1 MIFFIFHQQN
11 FWEGGVL
18 TIIFFV
24 FLLVGST
31 VADMTSVSFLEGL
44 DIACFIKLGFSLL
57 FWMGGWLD
65 KLKIKSTT
73 LSFE

>member
-1 MIFFIFHQQN
+1 M
-11 FWEGGVL
+11 L
-18 TIIFFV
+18 TINFFV

-65 KLKIKSTT
+65 KLKIK
-73 LSFE
+73 LN